1 MLALTE
7 EIQMCGRFTFQP
19 TEAVYKRFQ
28 ISNHLDSLVPRYNIA
43 PGQMVPVII
52 ANSPRRI
59 VLMRWGLIPH
69 WAKDAKTAY
78 KMINAR
84 VETLTQRPAFR
95 GLLSHNRALIP
106 ACGYYEWKAEGREK
120 TPYYIHPQGERFVA
134 FAGLYD
140 VWMNPTGEALYTF
153 TIITTEA
160 DSFMARLHHRMPVVL
175 ERELE
180 DDWLDPEITST
191 SDVLGMLERSAGVPL
206 NAYPVSRL
214 VNKPSIDSQ
223 ALIQRVEPPA

>member
-1 MLALTE
+1 VCQMTNRLA
-7 EIQMCGRFTFQP
+7 G
-19 TEAVYKRFQ
+19 
-28 ISNHLDSLVPRYNIA
+28 LVARDNIA

-52 ANSPRRI
+52 AHRPRRI
-59 VLMRWGLIPH
+59 VRMRWGVIPH

-78 KMINAR
+78 NMMNAR

-120 TPYYIHPQGERFVA
+120 TPYYIHPQRESFVA

-140 VWMNPTGEALYTF
+140 VWMNPTGEELYSF

-160 DSFMARLHHRMPVVL
+160 DPFMARLHNRMPVVL
-175 ERELE
+175 EQELE
-180 DDWLDPEITST
+180 NDWLDPEITNASE
-191 SDVLGMLERSAGVPL
+191 VLGILERSAGVPL
-206 NAYPVSRL
+206 DAYPVSRL
-214 VNKPSIDSQ
+214 VNKPSVDGQ
-223 ALIQRVEPPA
+223 ELIRPMA

>member
-1 MLALTE
+1 
-7 EIQMCGRFTFQP
+7 MCGRFTFQP
-19 TEAVYKRFQ
+19 TEAFYTRFQ
-28 ISNHLDSLVPRYNIA
+28 ISNRLDSLTARFNIA

-95 GLLSHNRALIP
+95 GLLSHNRALVP
-106 ACGYYEWKAEGREK
+106 ACGYYEWQGEGREK
-120 TPYYIHPQGERFVA
+120 TPYYIHSRSESFVA

-140 VWMNPTGEALYTF
+140 TWTTPDGDELYTF
-153 TIITTEA
+153 TIITTDA
-160 DSFMARLHHRMPVVL
+160 DESMAKLHNRMPVIL
-175 ERELE
+175 AKELE
-180 DDWLDPEITST
+180 DAWIDPELTKAH
-191 SDVLGMLERSAGVPL
+191 DMLECCRAAPGWNWTRTRCREWSTNQASI
-206 NAYPVSRL
+206 A
-214 VNKPSIDSQ
+214 KP
-223 ALIQRVEPPA
+223 